1 MKMMNSKTSRY
12 FFIVSVLVVICSCSN
27 KFSGKDYTL
36 DLGKSLT
43 YKNTN
48 GVKVKLYLP
57 EYINGE
63 VSIFEDKDNI
73 FIISASKGIV
83 KMSAKDGKILWKQKI
98 ASIPQKNLS
107 FDEKYIYFTSIDNKF
122 YMLNYEDGKTEFI
135 YYTYSS
141 ERNLMNN
148 VKPITYKNTIVV
160 VFGNGE
166 TVIFDK
172 KTRKVLRKLPRK
184 EIFDES
190 VTVNNGILKMN
201 NENILDLN
209 KLLNNR

>member
-1 MKMMNSKTSRY
+1 M
-12 FFIVSVLVVICSCSN
+12 
-27 KFSGKDYTL
+27 
-36 DLGKSLT
+36 
-43 YKNTN
+43 
-48 GVKVKLYLP
+48 P

-63 VSIFEDKDNI
+63 VGIFEDKDNI
-73 FIISASKGIV
+73 FIVSASKGII
-83 KMSAKDGKILWKQKI
+83 KISAKDGKILWKQKI

-122 YMLNYEDGKTEFI
+122 YVLNYKDGKTEFI

-148 VKPITYKNTIVV
+148 VKPIIYKNAIVV

>member
-1 MKMMNSKTSRY
+1 MMNNKTSRY
-12 FFIVSVLVVICSCSN
+12 FFIIFVLVVICSCSN

-63 VSIFEDKDNI
+63 VGIFEDKDNI
-73 FIISASKGIV
+73 FIVSASKGIV

-107 FDEKYIYFTSIDNKF
+107 FDEKHIYFTSIDNKF
-122 YMLNYEDGKTEFI
+122 YILNYENGKTEFI

-148 VKPITYKNTIVV
+148 IKPIVYKNATAV

-166 TVIFDK
+166 TIIFNK
-172 KTRKVLRKLPRK
+172 KTKKVLRKLPQK

-190 VTVNNGILKMN
+190 VAVDNGILRIN
-201 NENILDLN
+201 NESILDLN
-209 KLLNNR
+209 KLLNNNR